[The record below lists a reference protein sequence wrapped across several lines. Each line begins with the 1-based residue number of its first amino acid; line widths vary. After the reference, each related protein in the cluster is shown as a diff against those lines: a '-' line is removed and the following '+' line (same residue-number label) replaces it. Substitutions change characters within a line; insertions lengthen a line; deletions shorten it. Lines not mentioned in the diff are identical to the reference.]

1 MSSSYQVV
9 VVSDTH
15 IPKRSKELPPRLV
28 EDLKEAQLILH
39 AGDWSSW
46 DVYEQFSRYAP
57 VEGVAGNTDPEEI
70 ISKLGYQKIVEVLGH
85 RIGIVHGH
93 GTGGTTPG
101 RALKAFESSPV
112 DMIVFGHSHIPY
124 MESVQGTVL
133 FNPGSPTDK
142 RRLAQYSHGLI
153 QVAEGR
159 LDARHVFYDRT

>member
-1 MSSSYQVV
+1 MSRPYQIV

-15 IPKRSKELPPRLV
+15 IPMRSKQLPSRLV

-93 GTGGTTPG
+93 GKGGTTPE
-101 RALKAFESSPV
+101 RALKAFEGSGV

-124 MESVQGTVL
+124 MESVRGTLL

-142 RRLAQYSHGLI
+142 RRQPQYSHGI
-153 QVAEGR
+153 IRAAEGR
-159 LDARHVFYDRT
+159 LDAGHVFYDRT